1 MASGRGLIPW
11 LREWLGGA
19 SPWMDPDLDDPWSDD
34 APAEMRWPGDCS
46 APFRNEAEL
55 AEIRR
60 RCRALAVENEFAV
73 NGHENRISYVVGTG
87 HRYRAAPRVLG
98 GDREATE
105 GANAADAAQQ
115 VLDEF
120 LHENRWHRR
129 QQEILRRYDRD
140 GEVFLRFFAD
150 AEGRLQVRFV
160 EPEEVACPAVRRH
173 DPAASFG
180 VQTDPHDVERV
191 LGYWIGGRWVEAD
204 AVQHRK
210 ANVDLN
216 IKRGLPLFY
225 PVRKNL
231 RRAEKL
237 LRNMSVVAGV
247 QSAVALIRK
256 HARASKPAVERFAA
270 EAADDSPQSPGGI
283 PRLLFAPGT
292 VLDAAAGT
300 EYEFPASAI
309 DAGRYVTLL
318 QAELRAIASRL
329 VMPEF
334 MLTSDASNAN
344 YASTLVAEGPAVRM
358 FQRLQQEMIEDDLRV
373 MKRVLRAAAQAG
385 RLPEDVLRRV
395 AVEAVPPPLAVRDR
409 LKEAQADAVL
419 FRCGAMSRETLA
431 LRHGLDPRRESGAG
445 RDGQA
450 QTDPPP

>member
-1 MASGRGLIPW
+1 MARGRGFMPW
-11 LREWLGGA
+11 LREWLGGT
-19 SPWMDPDLDDPWSDD
+19 SPWVDPDFDDPWSDD
-34 APAEMRWPGDCS
+34 PRAAPRCWGDCTV
-46 APFRNEAEL
+46 PFRNEAEL

-60 RCRALAVENEFAV
+60 ACRALAAENEFAV
-73 NGHENRISYVVGTG
+73 NGHENRVSYVVGTG
-87 HRYRAAPRVLG
+87 HRYRVVPRTAGIQAEAIG
-98 GDREATE
+98 G
-105 GANAADAAQQ
+105 ADADRVAAQE

-120 LHENRWHRR
+120 LDENRWHRR

-140 GEVFLRFFAD
+140 GEVFLRFFSDGA
-150 AEGRLQVRFV
+150 GRLQVRFV
-160 EPEEVACPAVRRH
+160 EPEEVACPTDRR
-173 DPAASFG
+173 DPGATFG
-180 VQTDPHDVERV
+180 VQTDPRDVERV
-191 LGYWIGGRWVEAD
+191 LGYWIGGRWVESG

-210 ANVDLN
+210 ANVDVN

-256 HARASKPAVERFAA
+256 HSRASRAAVERFAA
-270 EAADDSPQSPGGI
+270 ETADDRPQAPGAL
-283 PRLLFAPGT
+283 PRLVFAPGT

-309 DAGRYVTLL
+309 DAARYVTLL

-373 MKRVLRAAAQAG
+373 MRRALRAAARAG

-395 AVEAVPPPLAVRDR
+395 TVEAVPPPLAVRDR
-409 LKEAQADAVL
+409 LKEAQADEVL

-431 LRHGLDPRRESGAG
+431 LRHGLDPRRESPSPDAWE
-445 RDGQA
+445 A
-450 QTDPPP
+450 PA